1 MYQYNTVD
9 QKIVDER
16 VEQYRRQVERY
27 QAGQLSEEEF
37 LPLRLQNGLYVQTQA
52 PMLRVAIPYGT
63 LNSKQV
69 RMLGHIAR
77 KYDKGYGHI
86 STRQNIQYN
95 WPTIESSPDILADL
109 ASVQMHAI
117 QTSGN
122 CIRNTTTDQLAG
134 VAKDELVDPRPYC
147 EIIRQWSTFH
157 PEFAY
162 LPRKF
167 KIAVSASETDRAA
180 TKLHDIALFLVKNEN
195 GELGFQVDVGGG
207 QGRTPI
213 ISKTLYDWVPVEDI
227 LSCCEAILRIYNQHG
242 RRDNKYKARIKI
254 TVKEM
259 GLEAFRE
266 RVDAEWAV
274 IRDSGLKLPE
284 QEVERMKGF
293 FPAFPVDADAASDA
307 SFAEHEAND
316 PAFARWVKNNTVETK
331 HDGYRSVYVSL
342 KAHGQPPGD
351 ITDTQLEA
359 IADFADDYSFSEAR
373 TTHNQNMVLPCVKQA
388 DLFALWNKLREQSLA
403 MPNIGTL
410 ADMICCPG
418 LDFCALA
425 NAHSIPV
432 AEAINER
439 FDNLDYLYDIGEL
452 EIKMSGCMNACGHH
466 HVGHIGILGVDK
478 KGESWYQITL
488 GGSASNDASLGERLG
503 PAVKQEDM
511 ADVVENLIKVYLE
524 ERIDGERFVDTVRR
538 TGVAPFK
545 ARVYPATGPEAA

>member
-1 MYQYNTVD
+1 MYQYNVVD

-27 QAGQLSEEEF
+27 QAGTLSEEEF

-95 WPTIESSPDILADL
+95 WPTIESTPDILADL
-109 ASVQMHAI
+109 ATVQMHAI

-167 KIAVSASETDRAA
+167 KIAVSSSETDRAA
-180 TKLHDIALFLVKNEN
+180 TKLHDIALFLTKNSN

-213 ISKTLYDWVPVEDI
+213 ISKTLYDWIPVEDV

-259 GLEAFRE
+259 GLEAFRDL
-266 RVDAEWAV
+266 VDAEWAI
-274 IRDSGLKLPE
+274 IRETGLKLPE
-284 QEVERMKGF
+284 QEVERMKAY
-293 FPAFPVDADAASDA
+293 FPAFPVEADAAADT
-307 SFAEHEAND
+307 SFTAQQAEN
-316 PAFARWVKNNTVETK
+316 PAFARWVKQNTVETK

-359 IADFADDYSFSEAR
+359 IADFADEYSFAEAR

-439 FDNLDYLYDIGEL
+439 FDNLDYLYDIGEV

-503 PAVKQEDM
+503 PAIKQEDM
-511 ADVVENLIKVYLE
+511 ADVVENLINVYIE
-524 ERIDGERFVDTVRR
+524 QRQEGERFVDTVRR

-545 ARVYPATGPEAA
+545 ARVYDTAA

>member
-27 QAGQLSEEEF
+27 QAGTLSEEEF
-37 LPLRLQNGLYVQTQA
+37 LPLRLQNGLYVQRQA

-95 WPTIESSPDILADL
+95 WPTIESTPDILADL

-167 KIAVSASETDRAA
+167 KIAVSASEEDRAA
-180 TKLHDIALFLVKNEN
+180 TRLHDVALFIKKNDA
-195 GELGFQVDVGGG
+195 GELGFQVEVGGG
-207 QGRTPI
+207 QGRTPH
-213 ISKTLYDWVPVEDI
+213 ISQVIYDWIPVEDV
-227 LSCCEAILRIYNQHG
+227 LSCCEAILRVYNQNG

-254 TVKEM
+254 TVREM
-259 GLEAFRE
+259 GMPTFRHL
-266 RVDAEWAV
+266 VDQEWAI
-274 IRDSGLKLPE
+274 IRDTGLKLPNE
-284 QEVERMKGF
+284 EVERMQSF
-293 FPAFPVDADAASDA
+293 FKPFPVAADAASDA
-307 SFAEHEAND
+307 SFADKQAHD
-316 PAFARWVKNNTVETK
+316 PAFARWVRINTVETK
-331 HDGYRSVYVSL
+331 FDGYRAAYISL

-351 ITDTQLEA
+351 IRDHQLET
-359 IADFADDYSFSEAR
+359 IGDLADEFSFGEVR

-388 DLFALWNKLREQSLA
+388 ELYALWEKLREHSLA

-425 NAHSIPV
+425 NAQSIPI
-432 AEAINER
+432 AEAINDR
-439 FDNLDYLYDIGEL
+439 FDDLDYLYDVGEVQ
-452 EIKMSGCMNACGHH
+452 IKMSGCMNACGHH

-488 GGSASNDASLGERLG
+488 AGSASNDAAIGLRLG
-503 PAVKQEDM
+503 PAIPQEKM
-511 ADVVENLIKVYLE
+511 ADVVEDLINVYVE
-524 ERIDGERFVDTVRR
+524 IRQEGERFIDTVRR
-538 TGVAPFK
+538 TGVEPFK
-545 ARVYPATGPEAA
+545 ARVYKDAA

>member
-1 MYQYNTVD
+1 MYQYNPVD

-16 VEQYRRQVERY
+16 VEQYRGQVNRY
-27 QAGQLSEEEF
+27 LAGELREEEF
-37 LPLRLQNGLYVQTQA
+37 LPLRLQNGLYIQRQA

-63 LNSKQV
+63 LSSKQT

-95 WPTIESSPDILADL
+95 WPTLESTPDILADL
-109 ASVQMHAI
+109 ASVQMHAV

-134 VAKDELVDPRPYC
+134 VAQDELEDPRPYC

-195 GELGFQVDVGGG
+195 GEVGFQVDVGGG
-207 QGRTPI
+207 QGRTPH
-213 ISKTLYDWVPVEDI
+213 ISKTLYPWIPKEDI

-259 GLEAFRE
+259 GLEAFRAM
-266 RVDAEWAV
+266 VDAEWEL
-274 IRDSGLKLPE
+274 IRDTGLKIPAAE
-284 QEVERMKGF
+284 FERMQAF
-293 FPAFPVDADAASDA
+293 FAPFPVEADAANDISLGEQV
-307 SFAEHEAND
+307 SND
-316 PAFARWVKNNTVETK
+316 PAFARWIEQNTVETK
-331 HDGYRSVYVSL
+331 FGGYRAVYVSL
-342 KAHGQPPGD
+342 KAHGLPAGD
-351 ITDTQLEA
+351 VTDDQLETV
-359 IADFADDYSFSEAR
+359 ADLADEFSFSEVR

-388 DLFALWNKLREQSLA
+388 DLFALWNKLRAAKLA

-410 ADMICCPG
+410 ADMIVCPG
-418 LDFCALA
+418 LDYCSLA

-432 AEAINER
+432 SDAINER
-439 FDNLDYLYDIGEL
+439 FDDLDYLYDIGEL
-452 EIKMSGCMNACGHH
+452 EIKISGCMNACGHH

-503 PAVKQEDM
+503 PAIAQDKM
-511 ADVVENLIKVYLE
+511 ADVVEQLINVYIE
-524 ERIDGERFVDTVRR
+524 QRQEGERFVDTVRR
-538 TGVAPFK
+538 VGVAPFK
-545 ARVYPATGPEAA
+545 ERVYSEAA